1 MNTDYHIVTAKY
13 RYYCVDYRKGR
24 TIYSVTDWQQD
35 QVNRIGETIKALRGE
50 RSTQWISDV
59 TDELGQR
66 VSRSTIT
73 DIEIGRRKYVAV
85 HELSLIAA
93 ALGTTPSVLLTYGTL
108 PDGEI
113 ELLPDR
119 HVDGITVLEWWG
131 GTPISRFSGAAQ
143 GLPSD
148 NPTVAELVNLSR
160 ERDKVRV
167 MLAPTFI
174 GGMQDID
181 PAVTVT
187 LRERMSGVIR
197 RIRELGGVV
206 RDG

>member
-1 MNTDYHIVTAKY
+1 M
-13 RYYCVDYRKGR
+13 
-24 TIYSVTDWQQD
+24 TDWQHD
-35 QVNRIGETIKALRGE
+35 QVMRVGAAVKALRGE

-66 VSRSTIT
+66 ISRSTIT

-85 HELSLIAA
+85 HEVSLIAA
-93 ALGTTPSVLLTYGTL
+93 ALGTTPAVLLTYGTL
-108 PDGEI
+108 PDGDV
-113 ELLPDR
+113 ELLPNR
-119 HVDGITVLEWWG
+119 RVDGHTALEWFG
-131 GTPISRFSGAAQ
+131 GTPISRFAEAAQ

-148 NPTVAELVNLSR
+148 NATAAELVSLSR

-174 GGMQDID
+174 GGMQDLD
-181 PAVTVT
+181 PAVAST
-187 LRERMSGVIR
+187 LRDRLGGIIR